1 MEYTEKIKSRWTRSF
16 FTALN
21 RKNDEEKYI
30 CDICHKDLATPSNL
44 TLHRNTHVIER
55 PYKCEPCQ
63 VSFNTQG
70 HLQKHMRSSAHENRV
85 TMTQAFGIPTT
96 DNPRPYGC
104 PECDVAFRK
113 HGHLA
118 KHLRSKSHIMK
129 MESNG
134 LVPAGTYAIL
144 EKSGPEVRDRLVT
157 TNCEQSLA
165 SLRTVALSL
174 FKPAS

>member
-1 MEYTEKIKSRWTRSF
+1 
-16 FTALN
+16 
-21 RKNDEEKYI
+21 
-30 CDICHKDLATPSNL
+30 
-44 TLHRNTHVIER
+44 
-55 PYKCEPCQ
+55 
-63 VSFNTQG
+63 
-70 HLQKHMRSSAHENRV
+70 
-85 TMTQAFGIPTT
+85 MTQAFGIPTT

-134 LVPAGTYAIL
+134 LVPVGTYAIL

-157 TNCEQSLA
+157 TNCELSLQSLR
-165 SLRTVALSL
+165 SIALSM
-174 FKPAS
+174 FDVSNES